1 MKLKALMV
9 AAAAA
14 LTLNGCAIVSSPV
27 GNALFTDV
35 GGPVN
40 ATASVEASKFGKS
53 CAQNFLG
60 LVATGDAT
68 IEAAKKAG
76 GIATVSSVDGYGTSV
91 LFLYSRYCTVVKG
104 L

>member
-14 LTLNGCAIVSSPV
+14 LALNGCAVVKSPV

-35 GGPVN
+35 SEPVA
-40 ATASVEASKFGKS
+40 ATSSADASKFGKS

-60 LVATGDAT
+60 LVATGDASV
-68 IEAAKKAG
+68 EAAKKAG
-76 GIATVSSVDGYGTSV
+76 NIGTVSSVDGYGTSV